1 MLRCPRSGPPI
12 ERKSEMGFLRALEF
26 LTIIPS
32 FIKRETTPREVGR
45 SLAYFPIIGLGI
57 GGLLYGLDQLLQ
69 LALPSALANIML
81 LIALVA
87 LTGAHH
93 LDGFIDT
100 CDGMAAGR
108 SPEER
113 LAIMRDSRVGGLGV
127 VGGCLLLLA
136 KYVSLL
142 VLPGG
147 YRLEG
152 LILMPVLSRWTMV
165 YAIFGYPYA
174 GGARGMGHA
183 FKEEANWQRLAIATI
198 VALGASLLLMKAL
211 GLVLMAAIWLI
222 LVMMA
227 FFLKRRLGGLTGD
240 TYGAINEM
248 IEVCVLILVPVI
260 ADAYI

>member
-1 MLRCPRSGPPI
+1 
-12 ERKSEMGFLRALEF
+12 MGFLRALEF

-32 FIKRETTPREVGR
+32 PLRREATPREVGR
-45 SLAYFPIIGLGI
+45 SLVYFPVIGLGI
-57 GGLLYGLDQLLQ
+57 GGLLYGLDQLFQ
-69 LALPSALANIML
+69 LALPA
-81 LIALVA
+81 ALVNILLLVA
-87 LTGAHH
+87 LVVLTGAHH

-152 LILMPVLSRWTMV
+152 LILMSVLSRCHLWLPICQEDT
-165 YAIFGYPYA
+165 
-174 GGARGMGHA
+174 RD
-183 FKEEANWQRLAIATI
+183 
-198 VALGASLLLMKAL
+198 GASLQGAGEL
-211 GLVLMAAIWLI
+211 AA
-222 LVMMA
+222 A
-227 FFLKRRLGGLTGD
+227 GHNH
-240 TYGAINEM
+240 A
-248 IEVCVLILVPVI
+248 VCSGSVI
-260 ADAYI
+260 ASDEGVGPGAHGCDLAHPHHHGILFEKEAGWTYRRHLRGNQ

>member
-1 MLRCPRSGPPI
+1 VTIKRGRTCHSDSGEPRI
-12 ERKSEMGFLRALEF
+12 ERKCEMGFLRALEF

-32 FIKRETTPREVGR
+32 PLRREATPREVGR
-45 SLAYFPIIGLGI
+45 SLVYFPVIGLGI
-57 GGLLYGLDQLLQ
+57 GGLLYGLDQLFH
-69 LALPSALANIML
+69 LALPAALVNILL
-81 LIALVA
+81 LIALVV

-152 LILMPVLSRWTMV
+152 LILMSVLQ
-165 YAIFGYPYA
+165 GA
-174 GGARGMGHA
+174 GELAAAGHNHA
-183 FKEEANWQRLAIATI
+183 
-198 VALGASLLLMKAL
+198 
-211 GLVLMAAIWLI
+211 
-222 LVMMA
+222 
-227 FFLKRRLGGLTGD
+227 
-240 TYGAINEM
+240 
-248 IEVCVLILVPVI
+248 VCSGSVI
-260 ADAYI
+260 ASDEGVGPGAHGCDLAHPHHHGILFEKEAGWTYRRHLRGNQ

>member
-1 MLRCPRSGPPI
+1 
-12 ERKSEMGFLRALEF
+12 MGFLRALEF

-32 FIKRETTPREVGR
+32 PLRREATPREVGR
-45 SLAYFPIIGLGI
+45 SLVYFPVIGLGI
-57 GGLLYGLDQLLQ
+57 GGLLYGLDQLFQ
-69 LALPSALANIML
+69 LALPA
-81 LIALVA
+81 ALVNILLLVA
-87 LTGAHH
+87 LVVLTGAHH

-152 LILMPVLSRWTMV
+152 LILMSVLSRWTMV

-174 GGARGMGHA
+174 RKTQGMGQA
-183 FKEEANWQRLAIATI
+183 FKEQVNWQRLAITTLF
-198 VALGASLLLMKAL
+198 ALGASLLLMKAL
-211 GLVLMAAIWLI
+211 GLALMAATWLI
-222 LVMMA
+222 LIIMA
-227 FFLKRRLGGLTGD
+227 SFLKRRLGGLTGD
-240 TYGAINEM
+240 TYGAINEV

-260 ADAYI
+260 ANAYT